1 MNTQVAIVTCLIL
14 AAGWPVITQGLC
26 PIRCQCNEER
36 LVVVC
41 DEAGLGVVP
50 ITLNPDLREF
60 HLRKN
65 NIKGIMA
72 AFSVYHNLEY
82 LDMTSNHLVALGR
95 NNFKLQNK
103 LRILILGHNMISSLH
118 PSTFVGLHG
127 LQILKLTRNFLR
139 ELPDNI
145 FTELINLE
153 ILDLSENSI
162 DTIYKNAFVGL
173 KNLKIL
179 LLKDNKL
186 GHIPTSSFRTIPHV
200 LSIDL
205 GSNNFPVLLD
215 ESFVNLVNLEKL
227 KLNSCG
233 IRQIHK
239 SAFKRLNKLIYLF
252 IQDNLLDSIPTEA
265 FFNLKT
271 LLELDIGQNNIKV
284 IEPKSFSGL
293 INIQTISISSGP
305 YLEKIKH
312 EAFSANIRLQHLVV
326 NHNKNLK
333 HIDTKAFSSL
343 TMLRSVSLRNNDFQ
357 TFDEDLLPWNDLQHF
372 DLRDNPLVCNCS
384 LSWLLNHYQTRN
396 FSENFS
402 LEMTHVRCAHPL
414 VLRDLT
420 LKSLTV
426 NDLGCHQIQTRRI
439 LTGTLIAIGVLILL
453 TLISAL
459 WYRQRVAN
467 DFKIKCSITL
477 PDTQYE
483 NCYRR
488 DTYLREE
495 ISPEREWVVK
505 IGRDPFPG
513 RFV

>member
-1 MNTQVAIVTCLIL
+1 MKTWFAVLTCLIL
-14 AAGWPVITQGLC
+14 AIGWPAITQGLC

-36 LVVVC
+36 LVVLC
-41 DEAGLGVVP
+41 DEAGLDVVP

-72 AFSVYHNLEY
+72 AFGVYHNLEY
-82 LDMTSNHLVALGR
+82 LDMTSNQLVDLGR

-103 LRILILGHNMISSLH
+103 MRILILENNMISFLH
-118 PSTFVGLHG
+118 HSTFEGLRG

-145 FTELINLE
+145 FTDLMNLE
-153 ILDLSENSI
+153 ILDLSENNI

-173 KNLKIL
+173 TNLKIL

-186 GHIPTSSFRTIPHV
+186 GHVPTSSFITISHV

-205 GSNNFPVLLD
+205 GLNNFPILLD
-215 ESFVNLVNLEKL
+215 DSFVNLVNLEKL

-239 SAFKRLNKLIYLF
+239 RAFERLNKLMYLF
-252 IQDNLLDSIPTEA
+252 LQDNLLDSIPTEA
-265 FFNLKT
+265 FFYLKT
-271 LLELDIGQNNIKV
+271 LLELNIGRNNIKV
-284 IEPKSFSGL
+284 IEPNSFSGL
-293 INIQTISISSGP
+293 TNVQAICINSAP
-305 YLEKIKH
+305 YLEKIEH
-312 EAFSANIRLQHLVV
+312 EAFSANKRLQHVV
-326 NHNKNLK
+326 LNHNKNLK
-333 HIDTKAFSSL
+333 HIDSKAFSAL
-343 TMLRSVSLRNNDFQ
+343 TMLRSVSLRDNDLQ
-357 TFDEDLLPWNDLQHF
+357 TFHENLLPWNDLQQF
-372 DLRDNPLVCNCS
+372 DLRDNPLICNCR
-384 LSWLLNHYQTRN
+384 LSWLLNHYKTRN
-396 FSENFS
+396 FSENFN

-426 NDLGCHQIQTRRI
+426 NDLGCYQIQTQRI
-439 LTGTLIAIGVLILL
+439 ITGTFVAIGVILVL
-453 TLISAL
+453 TLISVL

-467 DFKIKCSITL
+467 DLKIKCTV
-477 PDTQYE
+477 TQYD
-483 NCYRR
+483 NCYQH
-488 DTYLREE
+488 DTYFREE

-505 IGRDPFPG
+505 IGKDSFPG